1 MSDGPQKNPDESF
14 VAQLAVYSFV
24 LGQFL
29 GGTGAGVGLGW
40 VLWKH
45 AGFPW
50 WILILTSGAG
60 IYAASQMVIR
70 YQRRLEARAETA
82 SKRGNPGA

>member
-1 MSDGPQKNPDESF
+1 MPDHPKNPDESF
-14 VAQLAVYSFV
+14 VTQLAVYSFV

-40 VLWKH
+40 VLWKR

-50 WILILTSGAG
+50 WILTLTSGAG

-70 YQRRLEARAETA
+70 YQRRLEARAAGTSKSET
-82 SKRGNPGA
+82 PGA